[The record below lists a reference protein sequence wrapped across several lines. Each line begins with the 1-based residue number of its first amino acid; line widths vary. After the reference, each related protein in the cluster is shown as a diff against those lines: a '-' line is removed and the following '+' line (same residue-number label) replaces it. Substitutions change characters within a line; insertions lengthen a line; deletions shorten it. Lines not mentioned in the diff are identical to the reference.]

1 MIGVEMTGE
10 KTSDILGSYVKV
22 GNVIEYQ
29 EVVVKKAPLLFTSL
43 ILKPNRCHVHF
54 QSIHLPFK
62 GEDGLVSHIY
72 CVQMIK
78 N

>member
-29 EVVVKKAPLLFTSL
+29 EVVVKKAPLLFASL

-54 QSIHLPFK
+54 QSILPAF
-62 GEDGLVSHIY
+62 
-72 CVQMIK
+72 
-78 N
+78 